1 MRRARTNLQLGS
13 RQGMTL
19 LEVLVAMTVLAIG
32 IVGVL
37 GAVSASLRSST
48 ASAQYSVATLL
59 AGRVAAE
66 LERLEALEPGELN
79 GAFEETARD
88 YAWTAEIAS
97 ADEFGLHPVR
107 ITINWDAGTKHFYL
121 YTQLRPHSPPPAKAS
136 DSGSFGD
143 TSGAESLPADSSSA
157 RTTVR
162 DARGVGQ

>member
-37 GAVSASLRSST
+37 GAVSASLQSST

-66 LERLEALEPGELN
+66 LERLEALEPGELS
-79 GAFEETARD
+79 GTFEETARD

-107 ITINWDAGTKHFYL
+107 IAINWDAGTKYFYL
-121 YTQLRPHSPPPAKAS
+121 HTQLRPHGPPAAKTS
-136 DSGSFGD
+136 DSGSSGD
-143 TSGAESLPADSSSA
+143 TSGAESLPAASSSA

>member
-1 MRRARTNLQLGS
+1 
-13 RQGMTL
+13 MTL

-37 GAVSASLRSST
+37 GAVSASLQSST

-66 LERLEALEPGELN
+66 LERLEAPTPGELS
-79 GAFEETARD
+79 GTFEETARD
-88 YAWTAEIAS
+88 YAWTAAIAS
-97 ADEFGLHPVR
+97 ADEFRLHPVR
-107 ITINWDAGTKHFYL
+107 IAINWDAGTKYFYL
-121 YTQLRPHSPPPAKAS
+121 YTQFRPHGLPAARTS
-136 DSGSFGD
+136 DSGSSGD
-143 TSGAESLPADSSSA
+143 TSGAESLPAASSSA

>member
-37 GAVSASLRSST
+37 GAVSASLQSST

-66 LERLEALEPGELN
+66 LERLEALEPGELS
-79 GAFEETARD
+79 GTFEETARD

-107 ITINWDAGTKHFYL
+107 IAINWDAGTKHFYL
-121 YTQLRPHSPPPAKAS
+121 HTQLRPHGPPAAKAS
-136 DSGSFGD
+136 DSGSSGD
-143 TSGAESLPADSSSA
+143 TSGAESLPAASSSA

>member
-1 MRRARTNLQLGS
+1 MRRLKTNLQLGS

-37 GAVSASLRSST
+37 GAVSASLQSST

-66 LERLEALEPGELN
+66 LERLETLEPGELS
-79 GAFEETARD
+79 GTFEETARD

-107 ITINWDAGTKHFYL
+107 ISINWDAGTKYFYL
-121 YTQLRPHSPPPAKAS
+121 YTQLRPHGPPAAKTS
-136 DSGSFGD
+136 DSGASGD
-143 TSGAESLPADSSSA
+143 TPGAESSPPVSSSA
-157 RTTVR
+157 QVTVSH
-162 DARGVGQ
+162 ARGVG

>member
-1 MRRARTNLQLGS
+1 MRRAQTNLQLGS

-59 AGRVAAE
+59 AGRVATE
-66 LERLEALEPGELN
+66 LERLETLEPGELS
-79 GAFEETARD
+79 GTFEETARD

-107 ITINWDAGTKHFYL
+107 IAINWDAGTKYFYL
-121 YTQLRPHSPPPAKAS
+121 YTQFRPHGPPAAKAS
-136 DSGSFGD
+136 DSGSSGD
-143 TSGAESLPADSSSA
+143 TSAAESFPSVSSSA
-157 RTTVR
+157 QVSAS
-162 DARGVGQ
+162 DIRGVW